1 MSDDFDFDFRH
12 LHEVVARDRDH
23 DRSVSFVHGYK
34 NDGVHRKCYAKL
46 GRARVAAAAGETDA
60 DVANEGRPCFTR
72 LGENMEIM
80 VKGGMALTV
89 PRRRYTRCCKVGM

>member
-60 DVANEGRPCFTR
+60 DVANEGLVSRAWVR
-72 LGENMEIM
+72 IWKSWL
-80 VKGGMALTV
+80 
-89 PRRRYTRCCKVGM
+89 RVGWP